1 MQNRIESID
10 EFIKDTGIITNY
22 GGFCINRQPETGQ
35 KFPYGVAPIV
45 KGQTNMYSY
54 SDNHLCSGYSY
65 LANLRN
71 GGRTKNGLLVTIGI
85 NIFTNILKQGNKIPH
100 YQRPVALY
108 GLLSKLTG
116 VEDIRLITP
125 NLNYFQEWATIEI
138 DFIDYAPC
146 SFEDDAVKI
155 CLNC

>member
-1 MQNRIESID
+1 MQNRIETID
-10 EFIKDTGIITNY
+10 KFIKSTGIITNY
-22 GGFCINRQPETGQ
+22 GGFCVNRPPEGQ
-35 KFPYGVAPIV
+35 NKYPHGLSIISPNKSNIF
-45 KGQTNMYSY
+45 SY
-54 SDNHLCSGYSY
+54 SDNHLCTGYLY
-65 LANLRN
+65 LANVRD
-71 GGRTKNGLLVTIGI
+71 GGRNKNGLLVTLGI
-85 NIFTNILKQGNKIPH
+85 NVFTNILKQGNKIPY
-100 YQRPVALY
+100 YQRPIALY

-116 VEDIRLITP
+116 VEQVRFITP